1 MTEINEHIFLQ
12 VLKKRSVILNTVGTA
27 RCIRYYKVG
36 TMYRKVGT
44 RYRKAGTR
52 RYRKVGTR
60 YRKVGTRY
68 CKADTGYRKVGT
80 RYRKVD
86 NYTAMFFDITT
97 SLVKTQDAKDITL
110 FIFSL

>member
-1 MTEINEHIFLQ
+1 MTEINEHIFVQ
-12 VLKKRSVILNTVGTA
+12 VLKKNSVILNTVGTA
-27 RCIRYYKVG
+27 RCIRYY
-36 TMYRKVGT
+36 KVGT

-68 CKADTGYRKVGT
+68 RKVGTRYCKAGTGYRKVGT

-97 SLVKTQDAKDITL
+97 SLVKTQDAQDITL